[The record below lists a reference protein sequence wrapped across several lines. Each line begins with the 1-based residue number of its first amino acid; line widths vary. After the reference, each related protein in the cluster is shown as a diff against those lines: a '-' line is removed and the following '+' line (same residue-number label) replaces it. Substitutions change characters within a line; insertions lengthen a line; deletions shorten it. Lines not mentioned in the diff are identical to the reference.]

1 MKKKSHV
8 KILFDTSIKLYS
20 LLTERIYVPIYKEK
34 RLDNIYIKP
43 MLFLCVR
50 ILILIQFAYTPQKVR
65 TVRSKCVQ
73 LNKRKKLPASRK
85 SVTVSVTECA
95 ITF

>member
-20 LLTERIYVPIYKEK
+20 LLTESIYVPIYKEK

-43 MLFLCVR
+43 IASLMCV
-50 ILILIQFAYTPQKVR
+50 ITDIDTICVHPSKSAYSSFKMR
-65 TVRSKCVQ
+65 TVK
-73 LNKRKKLPASRK
+73 
-85 SVTVSVTECA
+85 
-95 ITF
+95 